1 MFKCVNST
9 VKPFLMKKLLKTKV
23 CGSREQCTGALYKG
37 EKSTTYTAK
46 KKKKKNAESCKR
58 KRTNMLS
65 KPGLREP
72 RKKI

>member
-23 CGSREQCTGALYKG
+23 CESREQCTGALYKG

-46 KKKKKNAESCKR
+46 KKKKRKMLKVANANAQTCYP
-58 KRTNMLS
+58 NQA
-65 KPGLREP
+65 
-72 RKKI
+72 

>member
-23 CGSREQCTGALYKG
+23 CESREQCTGALYKG

-46 KKKKKNAESCKR
+46 KKKKKKC
-58 KRTNMLS
+58 
-65 KPGLREP
+65 
-72 RKKI
+72 

>member
-23 CGSREQCTGALYKG
+23 CESREQCTSALYKG

-46 KKKKKNAESCKR
+46 KKKKRKMLKVANANAQTCYP
-58 KRTNMLS
+58 NQA
-65 KPGLREP
+65 
-72 RKKI
+72 

>member
-23 CGSREQCTGALYKG
+23 CESREQCTGALYKG

-46 KKKKKNAESCKR
+46 KKKERKMLKVANANAQTCYP
-58 KRTNMLS
+58 NQA
-65 KPGLREP
+65 
-72 RKKI
+72 